1 MTLPRARCM
10 LENFSAG
17 QNLKVKYESM
27 TEIKGM
33 FVHEGNLADVKM

>member
-10 LENFSAG
+10 FE
-17 QNLKVKYESM
+17 NLKVKYESM